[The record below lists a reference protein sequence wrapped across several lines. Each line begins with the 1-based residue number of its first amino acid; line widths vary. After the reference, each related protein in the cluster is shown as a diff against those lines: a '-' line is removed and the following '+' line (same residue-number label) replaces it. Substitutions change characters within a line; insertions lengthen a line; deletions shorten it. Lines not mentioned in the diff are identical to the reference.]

1 MTTIDEYIAGFP
13 ADVQQILQ
21 RIRATI
27 RKAAP
32 EAEEVISYRMPAFKQ
47 GGILVYIGAFK
58 SHIGLYPPVSDP
70 ELQRES
76 ARYAGEKGNL
86 RFPYAEPMPYD
97 LIRRIVLQRVGAQRA
112 KAATKRPRKTPNA
125 IT

>member
-13 ADVQQILQ
+13 AEVQQILT

-32 EAEEVISYRMPAFKQ
+32 DAEEVISYRMPAFKQ

-70 ELQRES
+70 ALQRET

-86 RFPYAEPMPYD
+86 RFPYDEPMPYD
-97 LIRRIVLQRVGAQRA
+97 LIGRIVRQRVQAQLS
-112 KAATKRPRKTPNA
+112 KAASKRPRKKPN
-125 IT
+125 TTK